1 MSGITS
7 IRRDWGDNVTI
18 VRIITT
24 DTIQTALGANYI
36 KSQLA
41 NIILA
46 NEGPFTWLPTDYV
59 LISCS
64 NGNSPLLQISA
75 DFSSLLLISGALTV
89 SVPMTTAQWEGMYA
103 APFLLI
109 PAPSANQL
117 IVVNST
123 QWAFDF
129 NTTSFA
135 GGGATQ
141 LQYGNTVQGAG
152 TAASASIAAA
162 TINAL
167 GANTT
172 LNVAGVS
179 SIVEANAV
187 GKGIY
192 ISNATGAY
200 TTGDD
205 SWIITVNYNIISG

>member
-24 DTIQTALGANYI
+24 DTLQTALGANYI
-36 KSQLA
+36 LNQAA
-41 NIILA
+41 NIAIA
-46 NEGPFTWLPTDYV
+46 NEGAFTWLPTDYV
-59 LISCS
+59 LVSAS
-64 NGNSPLLQISA
+64 NGNSPLLSISA
-75 DFSSLLLISGALTV
+75 NFNSLSLITGSLTV
-89 SVPMTTAQWEGMYA
+89 SVPMTTAQWEGMYG

-117 IVVNST
+117 LVVNSS
-123 QWAFDF
+123 QWRYIE

-135 GGGATQ
+135 DGGATQ
-141 LQYGNTVQGAG
+141 LQYKNTVHGAG
-152 TAASASIAAA
+152 VAASASVAAA
-162 TINAL
+162 TINGL
-167 GANTT
+167 SANTT

-187 GKGIY
+187 GQGIY

-200 TTGDD
+200 TTGDG
-205 SWIITVNYNIISG
+205 SFIIDVNYNII